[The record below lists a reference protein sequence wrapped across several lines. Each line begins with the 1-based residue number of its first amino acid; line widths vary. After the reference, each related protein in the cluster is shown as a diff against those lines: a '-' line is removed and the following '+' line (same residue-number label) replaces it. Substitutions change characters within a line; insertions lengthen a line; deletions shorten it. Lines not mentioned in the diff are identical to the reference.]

1 MADDERKTWLRSLWA
16 LCSRLNRKEG
26 EGMSLKKIL
35 KIMELL
41 ATIITGVD
49 LTKIKVIIEIINIAI
64 SPDDPEQLAYYPG
77 IGSFPKAGVPSPVL
91 PGY

>member
-1 MADDERKTWLRSLWA
+1 
-16 LCSRLNRKEG
+16 
-26 EGMSLKKIL
+26 MSLKKIL

-64 SPDDPEQLAYYPG
+64 SPDDPE
-77 IGSFPKAGVPSPVL
+77 
-91 PGY
+91 